1 MPHYPRPQQLV
12 AVLAIKQ
19 LSRASAQ
26 CFAKLCFL
34 SVAGSCPR
42 WIIHRIAVAL
52 EVKTVRWILFIPLGA
67 LLGFLF
73 ALPIIFFYNLW
84 NLDNVFFTSLV
95 KNGFSTY
102 FVILSMAW
110 VVPKGFELSGFK
122 TFASI
127 LFGCVLGISS
137 LALLGQRDAGSVL
150 SWEYSGEALGLT
162 LGYLSAVHWDKNS
175 IKALLSKTKGASP
188 YTAYSVTGDN

>member
-1 MPHYPRPQQLV
+1 M
-12 AVLAIKQ
+12 ALA
-19 LSRASAQ
+19 
-26 CFAKLCFL
+26 
-34 SVAGSCPR
+34 
-42 WIIHRIAVAL
+42 
-52 EVKTVRWILFIPLGA
+52 VKTVRWILFIPLGA

-84 NLDNVFFTSLV
+84 NLDNIFFTSLV

-102 FVILSMAW
+102 FAILSMAW
-110 VVPKGFELSGFK
+110 VVPKTFDLSGFK

-137 LALLGQRDAGSVL
+137 LALLGQRDAGSFL
-150 SWEYSGEALGLT
+150 SWEYSGEVLGLT

-175 IKALLSKTKGASP
+175 IKALLSKMKGASP
-188 YTAYSVTGDN
+188 YTAYSVTGEN